1 MGKRRLVK
9 KVAEEVQIKT
19 EAKLSKEKIKKCKGV
34 KEGRIYINCTYN
46 NTTFHLT
53 DLKGNLI
60 YWTSAGKVGFS
71 GTKRGTGFAAT
82 VALQEMISA
91 IKQLGL
97 EKIEIYIKGI
107 GAGRASVLKVLA
119 TTDLNI
125 DLIKDITPIPHD
137 GPRPPKVRRV

>member
-9 KVAEEVQIKT
+9 KTAEELQVKVG
-19 EAKLSKEKIKKCKGV
+19 AKLPKEKLKKWKGV
-34 KEGRIYINCTYN
+34 KEGRVYINCTYN
-46 NTTFHLT
+46 NTTFTLT
-53 DLKGNLI
+53 DLKGNVI
-60 YWTSAGKVGFS
+60 YWTSAGRVGFS

-82 VALQEMISA
+82 VALQDMISA

-97 EKIEIYIKGI
+97 ERLEIYIKGI

-119 TTDLNI
+119 TEDLNI
-125 DLIKDITPIPHD
+125 DLIKDVTPIPHD